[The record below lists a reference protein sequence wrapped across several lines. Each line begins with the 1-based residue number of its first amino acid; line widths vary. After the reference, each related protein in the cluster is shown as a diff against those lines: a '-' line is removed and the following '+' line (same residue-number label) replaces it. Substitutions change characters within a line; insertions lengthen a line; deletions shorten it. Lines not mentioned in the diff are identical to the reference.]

1 MRMFDQAAVAQ
12 ALPYPVL
19 VEALA
24 QGLKTPIESPLRTHF
39 EPNHDDS
46 TVLIMPAWR
55 PQQQAGVKLVSFWPG
70 NGAKG
75 LSTIAGIYVLLSCTD
90 GQPLAVMD
98 GTELT
103 LRRTAAAAA
112 LAARH
117 LARPDSRSLAIL
129 GTGSLAVPMALAHAS
144 VLPLERVRVW
154 GRDTHKA
161 ASAAAAMRAHGLQ
174 AEAMTDLPALLAAS
188 DVVCA
193 ATAAAQPFIRTEW
206 IRPGTHLGLVGA
218 FTPRMAEAE
227 PSLMARAEVYAD
239 LRAAVLEKGGE
250 VFQAIAQG
258 HIQAS
263 DIRAELADLA
273 APGRDPWRTQAD
285 TITVYKSVGFAALDL
300 IAAEQVWRSVG

>member
-1 MRMFDQAAVAQ
+1 MRMFDQGAVAQ
-12 ALPYPVL
+12 ALPYPAL
-19 VEALA
+19 IEALA
-24 QGLKTPIESPLRTHF
+24 RGLQTPIESPLRTHF
-39 EPNHDDS
+39 EPNHDDN

-75 LSTIAGIYVLLSCTD
+75 LSTIAGVYVLLSCTD
-90 GQPLAVMD
+90 GQPLAMMD

-103 LRRTAAAAA
+103 QRRTAAAAA

-117 LARPDSRSLAIL
+117 LARPDSRSLAVL
-129 GTGSLAVPMALAHAS
+129 GTGSLALPMALAHAS
-144 VLPLERVRVW
+144 VLPLERIRVW
-154 GRDTHKA
+154 GRDAGKA
-161 ASAAAAMRAHGLQ
+161 ESAAASMRAHGLH
-174 AEAMTDLPALLAAS
+174 AEAMTDLPAVLAAS

-193 ATAAAQPFIRTEW
+193 ATAAAQPFIREEW
-206 IRPGTHLGLVGA
+206 VRPGTHLGLVGA

-258 HIQAS
+258 HLQVS
-263 DIRAELADLA
+263 QIRAELAELA
-273 APGRDPWRTQAD
+273 APGHGLWRTD
-285 TITVYKSVGFAALDL
+285 PDGITVFKSVGFAALDL